1 MVTAN
6 KTEKFMKNIVLTF
19 ILSSLIIIGDTPTWA
34 QEKTEQVSGAVIVVA
49 QTGQVQLLDQNGN
62 ALENRVSVGSV
73 IPIGRFAQ
81 TDKGS
86 SLTLLLSNGTVLTVQ
101 ENSRMKVGSF
111 KQEPF
116 DAKGK
121 KVSDLEEE
129 PSSSQVT
136 LDLDLGALVIKT
148 KKLNRRSS
156 LDINSP
162 VGVAGIRGTEFQM
175 GMQPNGGMQLDVTE
189 STVSFTPPG
198 GQPTMVTQGKGLD
211 VSSTGAMNARP
222 VNPETAQNISDT
234 NDAATQASADVSMDA
249 VSDAMVESDN
259 AGANEEGQS
268 GGTENEPESSEPES
282 GESAPA
288 SEIPEN
294 SAPNVNMDEI
304 IEQNADVKQ
313 VRKTGKAGVGIDKLG
328 KFGFNAN
335 ALDKFLSMPQA
346 IQEEFMGMPINAV
359 VRLMGMQGFGLEQAV
374 TFLQY
379 NTQTRDLIL
388 ILEDSPFLALL
399 AQQLDESLVLGTFTR
414 QNLELSKSS
423 NLPSNPVSD
432 PLEDDILKLGEMMK
446 EDGDSDALE
455 DVLASSNGEWNAE
468 TLQRAEVAN
477 ILTREINLKPG
488 FSGVEFLS
496 EEQATQ
502 NKFYEEISSLY
513 QTLEDEQIVW
523 GDQAVF
529 LGGKTIEIGQG
540 DYQLPSSLS
549 SAEGF
554 VVGAENILPLSGS
567 FSIATDS
574 TKNVRLVLMSGDSLE
589 MQDGSSFK
597 SSLAELVL
605 AARGDVLLQGAR
617 LESAREV
624 AIRSMR
630 DVQLSN
636 FTVSTSEKV
645 RIMANR
651 DLHVDGLYL
660 SQNLPSLIME
670 ATTIRLRNIDFP
682 SATQVQLNSLK
693 GAIDGR
699 YPNFGTSVPQAQ
711 QLGRVNFL
719 ENIRSGGN
727 PLIDRVSFD
736 QFGGN
741 IKIGKLP

>member
-1 MVTAN
+1 
-6 KTEKFMKNIVLTF
+6 MKNIVLTF

-49 QTGQVQLLDQNGN
+49 LTGQVQLLDQNGN

-259 AGANEEGQS
+259 AGASEEGQS

-313 VRKTGKAGVGIDKLG
+313 VRKTGKTGVDIDKLG

-359 VRLMGMQGFGLEQAV
+359 VRLMDMQGFGVEQAV
-374 TFLQY
+374 IFLQY

-388 ILEDSPFLALL
+388 ILEDSPFLSLL

-455 DVLASSNGEWNAE
+455 NILASSSSEWNAE
-468 TLQRAEVAN
+468 TLQSAELAN
-477 ILTREINLKPG
+477 ILTREINLELG

-502 NKFYEEISSLY
+502 NEFYEEISSLY
-513 QTLEDEQIVW
+513 QTLEDDQIVW
-523 GDQAVF
+523 GNQAVF
-529 LGGKTIEIGQG
+529 LGGKTIDMAEG

-554 VVGAENILPLSGS
+554 VIGAEKMLPLHGS
-567 FSIATDS
+567 FSFARDS

-719 ENIRSGGN
+719 ENIHSGGN